1 MRVLNLNAETK
12 LTCLL
17 GHPVKHSASPA
28 IHNSSYRELGLNAV
42 YLAFDV
48 LRIDVAIEGLRELGA
63 VGCNI
68 TIPHKEKVM
77 ELLDSLDERASLIGA
92 VNVIKFGDELSGFNT
107 DVDGVDYSL
116 ELLGIRSG
124 ESALILG
131 AGGAARAVL
140 ASISG
145 KFPKAYISSRDIGR
159 VERLRELCLKLG
171 IECIPLPWE
180 ARERALDRIELLVNA
195 TPLGTGGEGM
205 PVDASK
211 LSGIAVLDLVYNPP
225 ETELVRIARE
235 RGCRAIGGLK
245 MLIRQAAVSERIW
258 FGVEPDE
265 RVMEEAALR
274 FLGGLHESSQGQR
287 CDNSS

>member
-1 MRVLNLNAETK
+1 MLNLNAETK

-17 GHPVKHSASPA
+17 GHPVKHSASPV

-68 TIPHKEKVM
+68 TIPHKERVI
-77 ELLDSLDERASLIGA
+77 EFLDSLDERASLIGA
-92 VNVIKFGDELSGFNT
+92 VNVIKFGDELLGFNT
-107 DVDGVDYSL
+107 DVDGVKYSL
-116 ELLGIRSG
+116 ELLGVRNG
-124 ESALILG
+124 ESVLILG

-140 ASISG
+140 TSISG
-145 KFPKAYISSRDIGR
+145 MFSKAYISSRDIER
-159 VERLRELCLKLG
+159 VKRLEGLCLKLG

-180 ARERALDRIELLVNA
+180 AREQALDRVELLVNA
-195 TPLGTGGEGM
+195 TPLGTKGEGM
-205 PVDASK
+205 PIDATK

-225 ETELVRIARE
+225 ETDLVRIARMK
-235 RGCRAIGGLK
+235 GCRAIGGLK
-245 MLIRQAAVSERIW
+245 MLIRQASVSERIW

-274 FLGGLHESSQGQR
+274 FLGGLNESS
-287 CDNSS
+287 